1 LCVPKKKPRARKPK
15 AEDNVTPIRNRP
27 ARGPVKIGD
36 VIGEAIASGDVPITQ
51 PEPDA

>member
-1 LCVPKKKPRARKPK
+1 VRPEEEDAGSE

-27 ARGPVKIGD
+27 ARGPKKIGD
-36 VIGEAIASGDVPITQ
+36 VIGEAIASGEIPTTTT